1 MFVTD
6 GRCEMAGMTAGMSA
20 QAERLATAQGGQT
33 GGGMNAFRRAWIE
46 FRLAM
51 VAYHAAV
58 ECEEQVAH
66 WVMEG
71 NASLADL
78 HEAYERTAAARA
90 ARTKARKRY
99 IGLSWMVGAA
109 AGAKAAA
116 HAAHAAQSAQAARL
130 QRVG

>member
-33 GGGMNAFRRAWIE
+33 GGGMNAFRRAWIA

-99 IGLSWMVGAA
+99 IGLSWMVGAS
-109 AGAKAAA
+109 AGAKAG
-116 HAAHAAQSAQAARL
+116 AHAAQSAQAARL